1 MIENLIDVFRRRY
14 NTLGD
19 EMLLDDYELSEGI
32 YILYN
37 FNTPTKPLTI
47 FEVDKK
53 KDKEKSWKNDGFYKH
68 ITIFDYY
75 SAILESNKAVAD
87 KKLHSNQIYAFRAK
101 TQNLKSEILKDKIDK
116 FYDILEN
123 YEDSL
128 KKDKI
133 KLQLYQN
140 LKADEKFLDNNDIIK
155 IKNILDKEIYKYYE
169 EKEKT
174 IKIFFVPNNLK
185 TEDEILESYTNFK
198 NGAKRYLVPNIFVKT
213 DCCIIEKGE
222 VLGVP
227 NSWYTANDSKPSLMN
242 NGKVNK
248 LPILLTVDKV
258 ITRDKL
264 RNYLLK
270 ELKVGKKYI
279 YFSQVDIFP
288 SKDLLIDT
296 KNYNY
301 LIQLG
306 MVNGSP
312 VFEKINFLRKKEM
325 KFNLDEIVDF
335 TDFEKKY
342 DSFKIGEVDL
352 KYLKNELNFHFFGNR
367 LDTYFANADVKN
379 DNLKN
384 FTIKYKNHLYNWFFL
399 GGLEIASVVKRM
411 YMDRFKIALINK
423 EKKYRVK
430 QILNIGLNLEN
441 YFNKINYKEKKMELK
456 QKLIDNLAQKKE
468 WEIQSD
474 EEFSFNLG
482 QLLYYLN
489 TKTRGKDR
497 LNFEFLR
504 AFDNIEITDKELIA
518 RKINKRFVSRSFDFL
533 TNKARYVVA
542 SLMAYMEDNKFGE
555 LKQNILLLGSTSE
568 NLLFSDKEKEEIREI
583 EGEDE

>member
-19 EMLLDDYELSEGI
+19 EMLLDDYELSDGI

-37 FNTPTKPLTI
+37 FNVPAKPLTI

-53 KDKEKSWKNDGFYKH
+53 KDKEKSWKNDEFYKH

-75 SAILESNKAVAD
+75 SPILESNKAIAD

-101 TQNLKSEILKDKIDK
+101 TQNLKPEILKDKIDK
-116 FYDILEN
+116 FYDVLEN

-155 IKNILDKEIYKYYE
+155 IKKILEKEIYKYYD

-198 NGAKRYLVPNIFVKT
+198 NSAKRYLVPNIFVKT

-248 LPILLTVDKV
+248 LPILLTVDEV

-288 SKDLLIDT
+288 SKELLIDT

-342 DSFKIGEVDL
+342 DNFKIGEVDL
-352 KYLKNELNFHFFGNR
+352 KFLKNELNFHFFGNR

-423 EKKYRVK
+423 EKKYRIK

-542 SLMAYMEDNKFGE
+542 SLMAYMEDNKFSE

-568 NLLFSDKEKEEIREI
+568 NLLFSDTEKEEIREI

>member
-19 EMLLDDYELSEGI
+19 EMLLDDYELSDGI

-53 KDKEKSWKNDGFYKH
+53 KDKEKSWKNDDFYKH

-75 SAILESNKAVAD
+75 SPILESNKAIAD

-101 TQNLKSEILKDKIDK
+101 TQNLKEEILKDKIDK

-128 KKDKI
+128 KKDKV

-155 IKNILDKEIYKYYE
+155 IKNILGKEIYKYYD

-248 LPILLTVDKV
+248 LPIVLTVDEV

-288 SKDLLIDT
+288 SKELLIDT

-342 DSFKIGEVDL
+342 DNFKIGEVDL
-352 KYLKNELNFHFFGNR
+352 KFLKNELNFHFFGNR

-423 EKKYRVK
+423 EKKYRIK

-542 SLMAYMEDNKFGE
+542 SLMAYMEDNKFSE

-568 NLLFSDKEKEEIREI
+568 NLLFSDTEKEEIREI

>member
-37 FNTPTKPLTI
+37 FNVPTKPLTI

-53 KDKEKSWKNDGFYKH
+53 KDKEKSWKNDEFYKH

-75 SAILESNKAVAD
+75 SPILESNKAIAD
-87 KKLHSNQIYAFRAK
+87 KKLHSNQTYAFRAK
-101 TQNLKSEILKDKIDK
+101 TQNLKPEILKDKIDK

-140 LKADEKFLDNNDIIK
+140 LKADEKFLDNDDIIK
-155 IKNILDKEIYKYYE
+155 IKNILDKEIYKYYD

-248 LPILLTVDKV
+248 LPILLTVDEV
-258 ITRDKL
+258 IIRDKL

-288 SKDLLIDT
+288 SKELLIDT

-352 KYLKNELNFHFFGNR
+352 KFLKDELNFHFFGNR

-423 EKKYRVK
+423 EKKYRIK

-542 SLMAYMEDNKFGE
+542 SLMAYMEDNKFSE

-568 NLLFSDKEKEEIREI
+568 NLLFSDTEKEEIREI

>member
-37 FNTPTKPLTI
+37 FNVPTKPLTI

-53 KDKEKSWKNDGFYKH
+53 KDKEKSWKNDEFYKH

-75 SAILESNKAVAD
+75 SPILESNKAIAD

-101 TQNLKSEILKDKIDK
+101 TQNLKLEILKDKIDK
-116 FYDILEN
+116 FYDVLEN

-128 KKDKI
+128 KNDKV

-140 LKADEKFLDNNDIIK
+140 LKADEKFLDNDDIIK
-155 IKNILDKEIYKYYE
+155 IKKILEKEVYKYYD

-248 LPILLTVDKV
+248 LPILLTVDEV

-288 SKDLLIDT
+288 SKELLIDT

-342 DSFKIGEVDL
+342 DNFKIGEVDL
-352 KYLKNELNFHFFGNR
+352 KFLKNELNFHFFGNR
-367 LDTYFANADVKN
+367 LDTYFANAEVKN

-423 EKKYRVK
+423 EKKYRIK

-542 SLMAYMEDNKFGE
+542 SLMAYMEDNKFSE

-568 NLLFSDKEKEEIREI
+568 NLLFSDTEKEEIREI

>member
-1 MIENLIDVFRRRY
+1 M
-14 NTLGD
+14 
-19 EMLLDDYELSEGI
+19 
-32 YILYN
+32 
-37 FNTPTKPLTI
+37 
-47 FEVDKK
+47 
-53 KDKEKSWKNDGFYKH
+53 
-68 ITIFDYY
+68 
-75 SAILESNKAVAD
+75 
-87 KKLHSNQIYAFRAK
+87 
-101 TQNLKSEILKDKIDK
+101 
-116 FYDILEN
+116 
-123 YEDSL
+123 
-128 KKDKI
+128 
-133 KLQLYQN
+133 
-140 LKADEKFLDNNDIIK
+140 
-155 IKNILDKEIYKYYE
+155 
-169 EKEKT
+169 
-174 IKIFFVPNNLK
+174 
-185 TEDEILESYTNFK
+185 NFK

-248 LPILLTVDKV
+248 LPILLTVDEV

-288 SKDLLIDT
+288 SKELLIDT
-296 KNYNY
+296 RNYNY

-352 KYLKNELNFHFFGNR
+352 KFLKNELNFHFFGNR
-367 LDTYFANADVKN
+367 LDTYFANAEVKN

-411 YMDRFKIALINK
+411 YMDRFKIAIMNK

-489 TKTRGKDR
+489 TKTKGKDR

-542 SLMAYMEDNKFGE
+542 SLMAYMEDNKFSE

-568 NLLFSDKEKEEIREI
+568 NLLFSDTEKEEIREI